1 MASIIE
7 GYTYDIF
14 ISYRQKDN
22 KYDGWVTEFVDHLK
36 RELEATFKEEVS
48 VYFDINPHDGLLET
62 HDVNASLKEKLKCL
76 VFIPIISRTYCDSKS
91 FAWEHEFKAFVDQA
105 SHDQFGLRV
114 TLSNG
119 NVANRLL
126 PVRIHDLDIADT
138 KLCELVIGG
147 VLRGVDFIYKSAGVN
162 RPLRSVE
169 DNPHENLNHTF
180 YRDQINKVAL
190 AIKDIIEGMEGS
202 AAYDHLKDKIILSEK
217 QREKRKFFLDKA
229 DREELSKS
237 KKKKMADESRS
248 HITKRLLFLKKSS
261 LISIPLLFILIA
273 ILVIFSS
280 GTTLP
285 FSKRDWIVI
294 TDFENQTGN
303 PVFDKSLYTAFTL
316 ATNQSSYINV
326 LSRSRM
332 LESLTR
338 MQVKDR
344 SSIDDKKGKEIA
356 IREGINIYV
365 VPGISQVGNRYV
377 ITTKIIEAK
386 TENLLR
392 SEILYAEKQD
402 DILTKL
408 DQLSR
413 KLRRDLGES
422 RYKIATQD
430 KPLSKVTTSSLEA
443 LKQYSLGIE
452 HNYLLDFAGAKN
464 YYENALHI
472 DTGFTAAKAS
482 LGNLLFEK
490 FDTTEGRKL
499 LCQAVRSID
508 NLTDKEKYGILSFY
522 EVDVNHDLNKG
533 IENTKILTAKYPDD
547 PAYRNNLGWYYQKAD
562 RLEEALDQYKT
573 AVRINPT
580 QALTYSGIPWIYLD
594 KLGKADSG
602 LIWSQ
607 KMISDN
613 PQNAWGYFY
622 CGSAY
627 VCLGSLDKALTSF
640 QQARVINPSFTM
652 NSYRLA
658 HTYLLLGEYKEAILI
673 LEKILEI
680 DKNDIAVYYDIGV
693 NYQAMG
699 NLEEAHKYYKLFEQA
714 ASGKWLKEDP
724 DLAETYITLGV
735 VSARLND
742 MVSSEKML
750 RKALS
755 IDSTVYDRY
764 AEIFCQ
770 QGKIPEALDQVE
782 KALKKG
788 YRDLFWLKADPD
800 LKPLQNEPRFRELIN
815 EFFK

>member
-7 GYTYDIF
+7 GYNYDIF

-22 KYDGWVTEFVDHLK
+22 KYDGWVTEFVDNLK
-36 RELEATFKEEVS
+36 RELEATFKDEVS

-62 HDVNASLKEKLKCL
+62 HDVNASLKEKLRCL
-76 VFIPIISRTYCDSKS
+76 VFIPILSRTYCDSKS

-105 SHDQFGLRV
+105 SKDQFGLRV

-119 NVANRLL
+119 NVSGRLL
-126 PVRIHDLDIADT
+126 PVRIHDLDIADI
-138 KLCELVIGG
+138 KLCELAIGG
-147 VLRGVDFIYKSAGVN
+147 VLRGIDFIYKSAGVN
-162 RPLRSVE
+162 RPLRSKE
-169 DNPHENLNHTF
+169 DNPQDNLNRTF

-202 AAYDHLKDKIILSEK
+202 SAYDQVKDKITLSEK
-217 QREKRKFFLDKA
+217 GPENKKSFIN
-229 DREELSKS
+229 EEDQGQTGKS
-237 KKKKMADESRS
+237 EKKKIDEEN
-248 HITKRLLFLKKSS
+248 RLPQAGRLSLLRKSS
-261 LISIPLLFILIA
+261 LISIPILFILVVIM
-273 ILVIFSS
+273 VIFSG

-316 ATNQSSYINV
+316 VTNQSSYINV
-326 LSRSRM
+326 FPRSRM

-344 SSIDDKKGKEIA
+344 SIIDDKTGKEIA
-356 IREGINIYV
+356 IREGISLYV
-365 VPGISQVGNRYV
+365 VPGISQAGKRYV
-377 ITTKIIEAK
+377 ITAKILEAK

-392 SEILYAEKQD
+392 SEILYAETQD
-402 DILTKL
+402 HILSRL

-422 RYKIATQD
+422 RYKIAARD
-430 KPLSKVTTSSLEA
+430 KPLSRVTTSSLEA

-452 HNYLLDFAGAKN
+452 HHYLLDFEGAKK

-490 FDTTEGRKL
+490 FDTIEGRRL
-499 LCQAVRSID
+499 LSQAVKSAD
-508 NLTDKEKYGILSFY
+508 KLTDKEKYGILSFY
-522 EVDVNHDLNKG
+522 EVNVNHDINKG
-533 IENTKILTAKYPDD
+533 IENTKILTGMYPDD
-547 PAYRNNLGWYYQKAD
+547 PAYRNNLGWYYQKEG
-562 RLEEALDQYKT
+562 RFEEALEEYKT
-573 AVRINPT
+573 AVRMNPAL
-580 QALTYSGIPWIYLD
+580 ALTYSGISWIYLE
-594 KLGKADSG
+594 KLGKADSA

-613 PQNAWGYFY
+613 PKNLWGYFN
-622 CGSAY
+622 CGTAY
-627 VCLGSLDKALTSF
+627 VCLGRLDKALISF
-640 QQARVINPSFTM
+640 RQAREINPSFTE
-652 NSYRLA
+652 NLYRLA
-658 HTYLLLGEYKEAILI
+658 HTYLLLGEYKEAILM
-673 LEKILEI
+673 LEKILDT
-680 DKNDIAVYYDIGV
+680 DKSDISAYYDIGV
-693 NYQAMG
+693 NFQAMG
-699 NLEEAHKYYKLFEQA
+699 NLAEARKYYKLFEQA
-714 ASGKWLKEDP
+714 ASRQWLKEYP
-724 DLAETYITLGV
+724 DLAETYITLGI

-742 MVSSEKML
+742 LASSQKML

-764 AEIFCQ
+764 AEILCQ
-770 QGKIPEALDQVE
+770 QGKIPEAIGQVE

-788 YRDLFWLKADPD
+788 YRNLFWLKADPD
-800 LKPLQNEPRFRELIN
+800 LQLLQNEPRFRELIN